1 MAAVALTSLSST
13 GPTLCAQQGDRQEFL
28 GLRNKRRKPALKRY
42 SIGPRL
48 VYQLSPSLPCPVL
61 LSRMASSNWQVWTFV
76 GLVLL
81 LDSGPNLFTEVC
93 MLEVCQIWIQQRIK
107 KVAQPDPQ
115 VYIL

>member
-1 MAAVALTSLSST
+1 
-13 GPTLCAQQGDRQEFL
+13 
-28 GLRNKRRKPALKRY
+28 
-42 SIGPRL
+42 
-48 VYQLSPSLPCPVL
+48 
-61 LSRMASSNWQVWTFV
+61 MASSNWQVWTFV

-107 KVAQPDPQ
+107 KVAKPDPQ